1 MLSLTPSISSA
12 KNSSAPRTIPVAPRL
27 GEGTVGAE
35 ILFRRDREPDPRVVK
50 DPHRLPPGK
59 VLTQKWPVLSYGSP
73 PRYDMTRWRLRL
85 YGEVDVPATLT
96 WNDVGTLPS
105 TTLTADMHCVT
116 TWSRLDNDWEGV
128 AFKDLVALVK
138 PRGDAKYVIAHCDAD
153 YTTSL
158 PIEVLADDDGLI
170 AYRHDGAA
178 LTPAHGG
185 PLRLVVATR
194 YAWKSATWLA
204 GQEWVQSDRPGCAT
218 RTGHTSAT
226 DRWPA

>member
-1 MLSLTPSISSA
+1 M
-12 KNSSAPRTIPVAPRL
+12 
-27 GEGTVGAE
+27 GAE

-50 DPHRLPPGK
+50 DPHRLPPGQ

-105 TTLTADMHCVT
+105 TTLTAD
-116 TWSRLDNDWEGV
+116 
-128 AFKDLVALVK
+128 LVK
-138 PRGDAKYVIAHCDAD
+138 PRGEAKYVIAHCDAD

-158 PIEVLADDDGLI
+158 PIEVLADDDVLI

-178 LTPAHGG
+178 LTPDHGG
-185 PLRLVVATR
+185 PLRLVVPKR
-194 YAWKSATWLA
+194 YAWKSAKWLE
-204 GQEWVQSDRPGCAT
+204 GLEWVQYDRLGFWERNGYNNAADPWKEE
-218 RTGHTSAT
+218 RY
-226 DRWPA
+226 W